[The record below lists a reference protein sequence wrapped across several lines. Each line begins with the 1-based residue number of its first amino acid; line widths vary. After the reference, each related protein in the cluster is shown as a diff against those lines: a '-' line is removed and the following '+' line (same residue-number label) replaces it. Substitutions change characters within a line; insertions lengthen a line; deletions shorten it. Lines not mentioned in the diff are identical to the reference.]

1 MKAAGIVAEYNPF
14 HNGHAYQIEKV
25 REETGAEYVVV
36 AMSGDFLQRGLPAML
51 DKYKRAQMAL
61 HGGADLVL
69 EIPARWACASAEYF
83 AGAGVQVLAKTGVVH
98 TVCYGCEQV
107 EPELVSELIAALT
120 QEPEEFSARIK
131 ELVRSGM
138 SYPAARSEAS
148 SLMLPNW
155 DPAVVRSFLETP
167 NNILALEYEKAIARW
182 NAGNGACLK
191 GHGIR
196 RVGEG
201 YHSKAL
207 SDGFAS
213 ATAIRALLLAKEAR
227 DVAATGKRDVSD
239 HVPTSTSALLA
250 EAAKE
255 GSLLDTDDFSAALY
269 ARLLSLRVAG
279 YEQFADCSADLA
291 HKIQKNLD
299 AFISFTQF
307 AELLKSRDLTY
318 TRVCRALLHIL
329 LGIRQSDYDG
339 LWTEA
344 GIPYLRVLG
353 FRKDAAPLLS
363 AIKKEASAPLVT
375 KVADA
380 SRNLSPEAISLLQQ
394 DIRCADLYR
403 GVAAM
408 RTGRVLPNEY
418 EQGIVLV

>member
-1 MKAAGIVAEYNPF
+1 MKVAGIVAEYNPF
-14 HNGHAYQIEKV
+14 HNGHAYQIKKV
-25 REETGAEYVVV
+25 RKETGAEYVVV
-36 AMSGDFLQRGLPAML
+36 AISGDFLQRGLPAML
-51 DKYKRAQMAL
+51 DKYRRARMAL

-83 AGAGVQVLAKTGVVH
+83 AGAGVQLLAKTGVVR

-107 EPELVSELIAALT
+107 KPELIGALIAVLA
-120 QEPEEFSARIK
+120 QEPEEFSLLLK
-131 ELVRSGM
+131 ELVKNGM
-138 SYPAARSEAS
+138 SYPAARSKAACR
-148 SLMLPNW
+148 MLPDW
-155 DPAVVRSFLETP
+155 DAKVVRDFLGTP
-167 NNILALEYEKAIARW
+167 NNILALEYEKAIAQW
-182 NAGNGACLK
+182 NAGTGASLK

-196 RVGEG
+196 RVGAG
-201 YHSKAL
+201 YHSPKPE
-207 SDGFAS
+207 DGFAS
-213 ATAIRALLLAKEAR
+213 ATAIRAQLLTGEA
-227 DVAATGKRDVSD
+227 DVSD
-239 HVPTSTSALLA
+239 YVPAFTCALLA
-250 EAAKE
+250 DAAKE
-255 GSLLDTDDFSAALY
+255 GCLLDTDDFSGVLY
-269 ARLLSLRVAG
+269 ARLWSLREAG
-279 YEQFADCSADLA
+279 YERFADCSGDLSR
-291 HKIQKNLD
+291 KIQKNLD
-299 AFISFTQF
+299 AFTGFTQF

-329 LGIRQSDYDG
+329 LDIRQSDCDG
-339 LWTEA
+339 LWMEA

-353 FRKDAAPLLS
+353 FRQDAAPLLS

-380 SRNLSPEAISLLQQ
+380 SRILSPEALSLLAQ